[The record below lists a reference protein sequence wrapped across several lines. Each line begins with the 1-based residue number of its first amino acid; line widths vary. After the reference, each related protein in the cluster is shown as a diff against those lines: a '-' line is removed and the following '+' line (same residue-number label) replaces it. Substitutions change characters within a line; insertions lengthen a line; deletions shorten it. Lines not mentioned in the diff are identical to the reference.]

1 MKAIILSASSDIGI
15 ELIKSL
21 KKKGFEV
28 FGTYNTNYPNT
39 NFINPKNL
47 LKLDIAD
54 YDKEEY
60 KNWIKNIGNWD
71 LFVSCIGT
79 QDPVGYITKLE
90 AKDWVKGVTNNSV
103 HQIGALMNAL
113 KFRNKK
119 NISNV
124 IFFAGGGTNSATPA
138 YSAQTLGK
146 ISLIKAVELL
156 NDEIEDV
163 KFVILGPGWVKTKIH
178 NSTIDAKDKAG
189 KNYEKTIS
197 MLKYEKNLNPIK
209 KVIDDLYKLIELPK
223 HLVSGRNF
231 SSVHDD
237 LNLDNLERLY
247 KKNKDF
253 YKLRRNLNNK

>member
-21 KKKGFEV
+21 SQRGFEV
-28 FGTYNTNYPNT
+28 FGTYNSTYPDT

-54 YDKEEY
+54 YDKKEY
-60 KNWIKNIGNWD
+60 KNWIKNIGQWD
-71 LFVSCIGT
+71 LFISCIGT
-79 QDPVGYITKLE
+79 QDPVGYITKID
-90 AKDWVKGVTNNSV
+90 AKDWVMGVTNNSV
-103 HQIGALMNAL
+103 NQVGALINAL
-113 KFRNKK
+113 KFRNNKEV
-119 NISNV
+119 SNV

-146 ISLIKAVELL
+146 IALIKAVELL

-163 KFVILGPGWVKTKIH
+163 KFFILGPGWVKTKIH
-178 NSTIDAKDKAG
+178 NSTIKAKYKAG

-197 MLKYEKNLNPIK
+197 MLNLESNLNPIK
-209 KVIDDLYKLIELPK
+209 KVIDDIFKLLDLPK
-223 HLVSGRNF
+223 YLVSGRNF

-237 LNLDNLERLY
+237 LTLTKLEELHN
-247 KKNKDF
+247 KDKDF
-253 YKLRRNLNNK
+253 YKLRRNLNNG